1 MFFRL
6 KHNAAGPVLQ
16 LVESY
21 RDAES
26 RPRQR
31 IMVSLGDPEIL
42 PKDWKLLA
50 KMIERR
56 LRGEAEDL
64 FDWDC
69 SESLRGWA
77 DRIVHLVDQ
86 NQKSWTPRRNRADA
100 EVPSP
105 AAAAPAETVDGVIVD
120 KVSHEHTATLGPVLA
135 GRHAWSALGMDN
147 LLQELGF
154 NQSQALAAAA
164 QVINRLVDPQSE
176 NALGDWVRSTA
187 VPELFGAGIAQGGRD
202 RFYRVADLLWKK
214 RKKIEAHL
222 RARHRQLFSL
232 QRTLVLYDL
241 TNTYFEGRC
250 AANPKA
256 RRGHSKHKRNDC
268 PQIVVGM
275 VFDENGFP
283 LSHRIYEGNQS
294 DSPTLMDM
302 VKSLQ
307 ETLKNEPDLFAAK
320 PLIILDGGLAS
331 RKNLEAIREAGMRYL
346 VNDSRNGRKAYAEY
360 FREDDQFEI
369 VGGRDG
375 RRPVRVRQMVDPAGT
390 GDTLLLCKSEGRAEK
405 EAAIRSNAQARLEKD
420 LVALEKRV
428 ASGRLKETEKI
439 DQAIGRV
446 LGKHPRAARLY
457 TVEKTATEQGL
468 RIAWRLREEEQGG
481 AVADDLFGCYVLRGM
496 DAKWERPD
504 AMWGVYMT
512 LTGAEDGFRMLKS
525 NLGMRPNRHHIEQR
539 VDSHVFICIL
549 AYHLLRVLMFTLE
562 SQGDQRSWPTIK
574 RILSTHAYTT
584 IVMPTTASG
593 TIRIR
598 KAGTPDEV
606 QRGLYGVWGIDWRAL
621 PTIKTR
627 HTAGRLSPGG
637 QAPNARFGAAES
649 ATL

>member
-6 KHNAAGPVLQ
+6 KQNPAGPVLQ

-21 RDAES
+21 RDAEK

-31 IMVSLGDPEIL
+31 IVVSLGDTDIP
-42 PKDWKLLA
+42 PQDWKLLA

-64 FDWDC
+64 LDLDC
-69 SESLRGWA
+69 PETLRTWA
-77 DRIVHLVDQ
+77 DRIVQLVDQ
-86 NQKSWTPRRNRADA
+86 NQKSWSPR
-100 EVPSP
+100 SP
-105 AAAAPAETVDGVIVD
+105 RHSASAAKAASAPDETLDGVIFD
-120 KVSHEHTATLGPVLA
+120 KVSHEHTTTLGAVLA
-135 GRHAWSALGMDN
+135 GHHAWSALGMN
-147 LLQELGF
+147 ELLKELGF
-154 NQSQALAAAA
+154 SQPQSLAAAA

-176 NALGDWVRSTA
+176 NALGEWVRSTA
-187 VPELFGAGIAQGGRD
+187 LPELFGPGIAQGGRD
-202 RFYRVADLLWKK
+202 RFYRVADLLWKN
-214 RKKIEAHL
+214 RQKIEAHL
-222 RARHRQLFSL
+222 RTRHRQLFSL

-250 AANPKA
+250 DANPKA

-275 VFDENGFP
+275 VFDEHGFP

-302 VKSLQ
+302 IASLQ
-307 ETLKNEPDLFAAK
+307 ETLKKDPDLFAAK

-331 RKNLEAIREAGMRYL
+331 RKNLDAIRAAGMRYL
-346 VNDSRNGRKAYAEY
+346 VNDTRNGRKAYAKE
-360 FREDDQFEI
+360 FGDDDQFQT

-375 RRPVRVRQMVDPAGT
+375 KRPVRVRQMVDPAGT

-420 LVALEKRV
+420 LAALEKRV
-428 ASGRLKETEKI
+428 ALGRLKEPDKI
-439 DQAIGRV
+439 DRAIGRV

-457 TVEKTATEQGL
+457 EVEQTASDQGPQVQWRRREDEQDG
-468 RIAWRLREEEQGG
+468 EDQ
-481 AVADDLFGCYVLRGM
+481 DLFGCYVLRGM
-496 DAKWERPD
+496 DAEWESPD
-504 AMWGVYMT
+504 AMWGVYMI
-512 LTGAEDGFRMLKS
+512 LTRAEDGFRMLKS
-525 NLGMRPNRHHIEQR
+525 NLGLRPNRHHIEAR

-562 SQGDQRSWPTIK
+562 SQGDTRSWTTLK
-574 RILSTHAYTT
+574 RVLSTHAYTT
-584 IVMPTTASG
+584 IVLPTTASG
-593 TIRIR
+593 TARIR

-606 QRGLYGVWGIDWRAL
+606 QRALYTSWGIDWRAL
-621 PTIKTR
+621 PTIRTGHSFPR
-627 HTAGRLSPGG
+627 SRTIP
-637 QAPNARFGAAES
+637 APINPE
-649 ATL
+649 TL